1 MQGVPGRAYSKSSP
15 NLSSCQNASDRAR
28 KLGRHSAT
36 NAHRTCKPSAR
47 CRTSERKKSVPVT
60 AAVPWMMARSS
71 SSERLNCAPSFSGT
85 VGFIDWPG
93 LTPRPV
99 DYRHSGG
106 SIKPEKAAVPAP
118 SLTLLSCH
126 PRMRFA
132 RVVVVEIANLRSGK
146 RTAENAHP
154 LLPSLV
160 SDHRDT
166 FDVAEMFQVELDVL
180 PQRTGVPAMKIH
192 HLEQH
197 AQTSALLEPT
207 LELWH
212 ELFVIFCQRACLLN
226 ELQGMSIRVAHDDA
240 ARGFRCPTRQDH
252 NALGHK

>member
-99 DYRHSGG
+99 DYHQSGG
-106 SIKPEKAAVPAP
+106 PIKPEKAAVPSP
-118 SLTLLSCH
+118 NLTLQ
-126 PRMRFA
+126 P
-132 RVVVVEIANLRSGK
+132 
-146 RTAENAHP
+146 
-154 LLPSLV
+154 
-160 SDHRDT
+160 
-166 FDVAEMFQVELDVL
+166 
-180 PQRTGVPAMKIH
+180 
-192 HLEQH
+192 
-197 AQTSALLEPT
+197 
-207 LELWH
+207 
-212 ELFVIFCQRACLLN
+212 
-226 ELQGMSIRVAHDDA
+226 DDA
-240 ARGFRCPTRQDH
+240 DFIDEERNGNGLQAKRRAEHVRGVHRH
-252 NALGHK
+252 GK